1 MFHSKFFDSENFIY
15 FFTTA
20 IYVIF
25 FFNLTINDGSDRSL
39 LKFFAFLAIL
49 FFFTKKIKIH
59 TNLYFILITITPF
72 LFISLNEII
81 INKNIIPSN
90 QLAWFS
96 HTSELYKFQFIYT
109 LFFLFLPALI
119 LNTKFCSEVFFKIIN
134 ITVLISIP
142 FNIYINLSSHFDR
155 DLIAK
160 ELNPVIL
167 YDYSLIAISLLTFCY
182 GFYKKNKTAYIF
194 IFLSLINILL
204 ICLHG
209 TRGAWLGIPIIFLI
223 VFIIFYKKNFL
234 KILTIFGVSLL
245 LIAIVLMI
253 PNNPIQT
260 RLQALKSDE
269 YNIVHNQNYNT
280 SVGTRLSLWEL
291 SLEKFKEAPL
301 TGIGIVQFKEDI
313 CELNRQGKIG
323 ECTIHAHNIFFQI
336 LATQGLLGI
345 LALLTL
351 LLLPLQFFIQSLR
364 KNSNNEEIRL
374 LCCAGISFIVYIIIC
389 GLTDFYFYAPRQT
402 ILYYLVIFTLMS
414 LILKNLQHESSNRLQ
429 KVSGGE
435 FNNVNPCEE
444 IDKEA

>member
-1 MFHSKFFDSENFIY
+1 MFNSKFFDSENFVY
-15 FFTTA
+15 FFTTSL
-20 IYVIF
+20 YLIF
-25 FFNLTINDGSDRSL
+25 FFNLTIHDGSDQSL
-39 LKFFAFLAIL
+39 LKFFAFLTIL
-49 FFFTKKIKIH
+49 LFFTKKIKIY

-81 INKNIIPSN
+81 LNKNIIASD

-109 LFFLFLPALI
+109 LFFLFLPSLI
-119 LNTKFCSEVFFKIIN
+119 LNTKFSSEAFFKIIN
-134 ITVLISIP
+134 INVIVSIG
-142 FNIYINLSSHFDR
+142 FNIYINLNSHFDR

-167 YDYSLIAISLLTFCY
+167 YDYSLIAISLLTLCY
-182 GFYKKNKTAYIF
+182 GFYKNNKIAYIF

-209 TRGAWLGIPIIFLI
+209 TRGAWLGIPICFLI
-223 VFIIFYKKNFL
+223 IFSFFYKKNFL
-234 KILTIFGVSLL
+234 KILTILGISLL
-245 LIAIVLMI
+245 LTIVALLI

-269 YNIVHNQNYNT
+269 YNIINNKNYNT
-280 SVGTRLSLWEL
+280 SVGTRLSLWKL
-291 SLEKFKEAPL
+291 SLEKFKEAPI

-313 CELNRQGKIG
+313 CELNQQEKIG

-336 LATQGLLGI
+336 LATHGLLGL
-345 LALLTL
+345 LALLIL
-351 LLLPLQFFIQSLR
+351 IILPIQFFIQLLR
-364 KNSNNEEIRL
+364 KSSNNEEIRL

-414 LILKNLQHESSNRLQ
+414 LIIKVRQRESSNRLQ
-429 KVSGGE
+429 EVRE
-435 FNNVNPCEE
+435 
-444 IDKEA
+444 